1 MFGFA
6 KLFTVGALAISASAA
21 PLINADAAA
30 DVNVLGL
37 AKVDAGAIVNVR
49 DIADVEAGAK
59 ADVLG
64 LVNLG
69 LGLDAE
75 VGRRDDATKT
85 LQSVIADLT
94 SQLTPVVSQISTF
107 GSVMMLPNRN

>member
-49 DIADVEAGAK
+49 DIAEVETGLK

-64 LVNLG
+64 LVG
-69 LGLDAE
+69 IGADAEVE

-85 LQSVIADLT
+85 LQSVIADAS
-94 SQLTPVVSQISTF
+94 SQLTPLINELSMFYFFIGV
-107 GSVMMLPNRN
+107 

>member
-30 DVNVLGL
+30 DVDVLGL

-59 ADVLG
+59 AVYDTSKSTQSGV
-64 LVNLG
+64 
-69 LGLDAE
+69 DIE
-75 VGRRDDATKT
+75 VGAKAYVFSM
-85 LQSVIADLT
+85 QH
-94 SQLTPVVSQISTF
+94 TF
-107 GSVMMLPNRN
+107 AI